1 MKRILTTF
9 ILAGA
14 LTAASTAT
22 AKEETGDVLASLVE
36 SVDSKLTNLQSSME
50 QKTQVQAEVRADL
63 NGLAEQWE
71 EADEPEQKLAIK
83 SEIIKGWSEL
93 NANDRLILAQSLDT
107 IVSVVDDLQR
117 LQEVYEEGIMDPK
130 RLEQK
135 DKQVRST
142 LMNVG
147 PVLYSLSQT
156 IDNPAAKAQ
165 LASTEQTAILL
176 YQQLEVTSSSNS
188 EGMLNQIHTTT
199 AALEEVAAQLI
210 MVQDL
215 LEMERY
221 QLEVGS
227 QVSIT
232 ELLFVRL
239 GDARF
244 GDHDLVSVPQA
255 FTEGVAGRNEAFG
268 EILRSSS
275 LNNPSANRT
284 QTDEGILRKIRLG
297 NLPN

>member
-1 MKRILTTF
+1 
-9 ILAGA
+9 
-14 LTAASTAT
+14 
-22 AKEETGDVLASLVE
+22 
-36 SVDSKLTNLQSSME
+36 
-50 QKTQVQAEVRADL
+50 
-63 NGLAEQWE
+63 
-71 EADEPEQKLAIK
+71 
-83 SEIIKGWSEL
+83 
-93 NANDRLILAQSLDT
+93 
-107 IVSVVDDLQR
+107 VDDLQR

-130 RLEQK
+130 KLEQK

-147 PVLYSLSQT
+147 PILYSLSKT

-176 YQQLEVTSSSNS
+176 YQQLEVTSNNNS
-188 EGMLNQIHTTT
+188 EGMLNQINTTT

-268 EILRSSS
+268 DILRSSS
-275 LNNPSANRT
+275 LNNPGANRT
-284 QTDEGILRKIRLG
+284 QTDEGILRKIRVG
-297 NLPN
+297 ELPN

>member
-1 MKRILTTF
+1 MKRILSTF
-9 ILAGA
+9 ILVGVMASA
-14 LTAASTAT
+14 TTAS

-50 QKTQVQAEVRADL
+50 QKTQVQAEVRSDL

-71 EADEPEQKLAIK
+71 EADDPQEKLAIK

-130 RLEQK
+130 KLEQK

-147 PVLYSLSQT
+147 PILYSLSKT

-176 YQQLEVTSSSNS
+176 YQQLEVTSNNNS
-188 EGMLNQIHTTT
+188 EGMLNQINTTT

-268 EILRSSS
+268 DILRSSS
-275 LNNPSANRT
+275 LNNPGANRT
-284 QTDEGILRKIRLG
+284 QTDEGILRKIRVG
-297 NLPN
+297 ELPN